1 MTAATCS
8 AHKSFL
14 AWNQKGFPATDL
26 PVRITSSTDA
36 GGFPRAD
43 LHFEDGS
50 SLILVL
56 GKFGL
61 RVFWGEP

>member
-1 MTAATCS
+1 MTATCS

-14 AWNQKGFPATDL
+14 AWDQKGFPAVDQ
-26 PVRITSSTDA
+26 PVRISSSTTEN
-36 GGFPRAD
+36 GSPRAD
-43 LHFEDGS
+43 LRYEDGS

-61 RVFWGEP
+61 SVYWGEPE